1 MISLDTDL
9 NGATSGAPV
18 LSIIIVNW
26 NSAKLLDSCLR
37 SIELSIKNASYEA
50 IVIDN
55 ASRRDDVLLLK
66 NELEKK
72 YAWARFLYSSKN
84 AGYAAANNIALKHAR
99 GEYVLLLNPDTRFVE
114 DGLEKLLSIAESPR
128 VGAVG
133 CKLLNEDGTTQ
144 LSIFRFPT
152 LGRIAVTSLLLHR
165 LLPPKLRKRFAYAA
179 ADCEAGQT
187 PDWIL
192 GAFMIVSRDLMERLG
207 GFDESI
213 FMYGEDLDLCYRIR
227 KQGLEIV
234 HVPDFSVVHYGGSSG
249 RQAWTSAQREARI
262 YDAIFYFQRKHFGR
276 LRLLA
281 AKSLCALGA
290 LLRIAIY
297 ALWAAS
303 PRARGRCF
311 NEIRTQE
318 AVLLRCLRRD

>member
-1 MISLDTDL
+1 MRNNSR
-9 NGATSGAPV
+9 AP
-18 LSIIIVNW
+18 LCGGPDISIIIVNW
-26 NSAKLLDSCLR
+26 NSAKLLDACLS
-37 SIELSIKNASYEA
+37 SIEGSLKRIDYET

-55 ASRRDDVLLLK
+55 ASNDDDILFLK
-66 NELEKK
+66 GALEKK
-72 YAWARFLYSSKN
+72 HRRTRFIYNPTN
-84 AGYAAANNIALKHAR
+84 AGNAAANNIGLRKAR
-99 GEYVLLLNPDTRFVE
+99 GKYALFLNPDTRFVE
-114 DGLEKLLSIAESPR
+114 NGLEKALSIAESPR

-152 LGRIAVTSLLLHR
+152 LGRIAVTSLLLHK
-165 LLPPKLRKRFAYAA
+165 LLPPKLRKRFAFAA
-179 ADCEAGQT
+179 EDCEASQS

-192 GAFMIVSRDLMERLG
+192 GAFMIVPRDLMERLG

-213 FMYGEDLDLCYRIR
+213 FMYGEDVDLCYRI
-227 KQGLEIV
+227 KEQGLEIV

-276 LRLLA
+276 FSLLA
-281 AKSLCALGA
+281 VKSLCALGS

-303 PRARGRCF
+303 PRARSRCL
-311 NEIRTQE
+311 NEIRTQK
-318 AVLLRCLRRD
+318 AVLVRCLRRDLI